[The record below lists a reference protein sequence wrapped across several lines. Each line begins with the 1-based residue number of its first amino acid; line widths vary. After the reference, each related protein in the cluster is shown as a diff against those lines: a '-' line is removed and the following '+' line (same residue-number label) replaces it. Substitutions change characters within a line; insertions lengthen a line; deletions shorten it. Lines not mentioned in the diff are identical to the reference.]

1 MIIDAKFGNSKKFGV
16 LENKLHCRK
25 AFLNV
30 IIPTTL
36 IEARHLTI
44 PQYFK
49 GDVPIKSPLSDIR
62 SHLETAQMISFSLTG
77 VCSQFIPL
85 FQQRHFT
92 AVYAMVKFNWLHFY
106 QLWQPAHPE
115 DLFLPNSAVK
125 LNARVVFYSHLK
137 VSDEQ
142 TFKLSS
148 FSPKLFVPDYT
159 SGQQV

>member
-16 LENKLHCRK
+16 LENNLHCRK

-44 PQYFK
+44 PQCFK

-62 SHLETAQMISFSLTG
+62 SHLETAQMISFSLSG

-106 QLWQPAHPE
+106 QLWQPAYPE
-115 DLFLPNSAVK
+115 DLFFAKFCREAECSCCVL
-125 LNARVVFYSHLK
+125 
-137 VSDEQ
+137 
-142 TFKLSS
+142 
-148 FSPKLFVPDYT
+148 FSPEGK
-159 SGQQV
+159 